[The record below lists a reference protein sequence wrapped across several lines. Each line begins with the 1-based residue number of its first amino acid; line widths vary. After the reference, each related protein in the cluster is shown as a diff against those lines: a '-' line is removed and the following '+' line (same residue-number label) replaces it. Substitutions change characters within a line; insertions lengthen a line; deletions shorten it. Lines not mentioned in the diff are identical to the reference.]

1 MSLAVHMIIEGLRT
15 TVS

>member
-1 MSLAVHMIIEGLRT
+1 MSTAVHMIIEGLRT